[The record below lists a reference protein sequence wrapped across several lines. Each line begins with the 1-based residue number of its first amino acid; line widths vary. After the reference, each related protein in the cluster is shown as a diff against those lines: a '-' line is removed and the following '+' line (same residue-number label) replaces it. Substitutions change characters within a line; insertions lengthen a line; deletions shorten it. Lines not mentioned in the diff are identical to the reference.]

1 MIQLARGAA
10 QQPLGLR
17 HDLAYQFP
25 GRLDGGDEV
34 GPFPRPDQGHVRI
47 PALMAEGEL
56 LPGLGAG
63 PQFFLAPVPGVEA
76 SGSEGRYRPLW
87 IEMTVWRD
95 TPSAAATSAWD
106 SPRCLRCSLT
116 RFRMM

>member
-1 MIQLARGAA
+1 
-10 QQPLGLR
+10 
-17 HDLAYQFP
+17 
-25 GRLDGGDEV
+25 
-34 GPFPRPDQGHVRI
+34 
-47 PALMAEGEL
+47 MAEGEL

-95 TPSAAATSAWD
+95 TPSAAAGSACDISRWMRR
-106 SPRCLRCSLT
+106 SRT
-116 RFRMM
+116 WFRMMSRYLYIMPMSRVLY